1 MPPIS
6 TNMHFGKL
14 FIENSKIE
22 LHIPSFILGIVSP
35 DTINED
41 DFEELH
47 TFDEDGNMDVREF
60 YEQFDFKN
68 LNLVQKSFILG
79 YYCHLWFDEYY
90 KFNASKL
97 KIHNNVDMT
106 GEELGA
112 AVKTILK
119 FYDNKAINNFFEKN
133 IKDIYEF
140 NDNEEHEKINLKEI
154 SGINIKKSKEKVQ
167 EFFKDSIPDVL
178 YPNLIEE
185 KEYMSFIK
193 NGCSKILK
201 SL

>member
-14 FIENSKIE
+14 FIENSNKEIN
-22 LHIPSFILGIVSP
+22 IPSFIIGIVAP

-41 DFEELH
+41 DFEDLH
-47 TFDEDGNMDVREF
+47 TLDEDGNIDVREF
-60 YEQFDFKN
+60 YEQFNFNDLDIF
-68 LNLVQKSFILG
+68 QKSFILG

-97 KIHNNVDMT
+97 TLHNNVDLT
-106 GEELGA
+106 DEELGK

-119 FYDNKAINNFFEKN
+119 HYDNKAINNFFEKYN
-133 IKDIYEF
+133 KDINEF
-140 NDNEEHEKINLKEI
+140 NIKINLKEI
-154 SGINIKKSKEKVQ
+154 NGISINKSKEKIQ
-167 EFFKDSIPDVL
+167 EFLKDTIPDVV
-178 YPNLIEE
+178 YPHLIEE
-185 KEYMSFIK
+185 QEYMSFIK
-193 NGCSKILK
+193 NGCSKIMR

>member
-14 FIENSKIE
+14 FIEKSESE
-22 LHIPSFILGIVSP
+22 LHIPSFIVGMVSP
-35 DTINED
+35 ETIDED
-41 DFEELH
+41 DFEDLH

-68 LNLVQKSFILG
+68 LNLKEKSFVLG

-97 KIHNNVDMT
+97 TVYNNPDLT
-106 GEELGA
+106 DEELSL
-112 AVKTILK
+112 AVKSTLRN
-119 FYDNKAINNFFEKN
+119 YDSKYINNFFGKY
-133 IKDIYEF
+133 I
-140 NDNEEHEKINLKEI
+140 KEI
-154 SGINIKKSKEKVQ
+154 ADFEEDIKIKELGGICIKKA
-167 EFFKDSIPDVL
+167 KDKIADFLSEDV
-178 YPNLIEE
+178 PESVCPQLIDEH
-185 KEYMSFIK
+185 EYMSLMK
-193 NGCSKILK
+193 NGCSKIMK

>member
-22 LHIPSFILGIVSP
+22 IHIPSFLVGMISP
-35 DTINED
+35 ETISED
-41 DFEELH
+41 DFDDFH
-47 TFDEDGNMDVREF
+47 TLDEDGNIDVRDF
-60 YEQFDFKN
+60 YEQFN
-68 LNLVQKSFILG
+68 LENLDSIQKSFVLG

-97 KIHNNVDMT
+97 TIHNNVDFT
-106 GEELGA
+106 DKELGV

-119 FYDNKAINNFFEKN
+119 NYDNKAINNFFEKYTN
-133 IKDIYEF
+133 DIKEF
-140 NDNEEHEKINLKEI
+140 NSEVNLKEI
-154 SGINIKKSKEKVQ
+154 EGICISKSKEKIL
-167 EFFKDSIPDVL
+167 EFLKDTIPEVI
-178 YPNLIEE
+178 YPKLIEE
-185 KEYMSFIK
+185 REYMNFIK
-193 NGCSKILK
+193 NGCSKIMK

>member
-14 FIENSKIE
+14 FIENSKTE
-22 LHIPSFILGIVSP
+22 LHIPSFIMGIVSP

-47 TFDEDGNMDVREF
+47 TFDEDGNIDVREF

-68 LNLVQKSFILG
+68 VNLFQKSFILG
-79 YYCHLWFDEYY
+79 YYSHLWFFEYY

-106 GEELGA
+106 DEELGV

-119 FYDNKAINNFFEKN
+119 FYDNKAINNFFEKYL
-133 IKDIYEF
+133 KDINEFEF
-140 NDNEEHEKINLKEI
+140 NEKINLQEI
-154 SGINIKKSKEKVQ
+154 SGISIKKSKEKIH
-167 EFFKDSIPDVL
+167 EYLNDSIPDVL

-193 NGCSKILK
+193 NGLSKIMK

>member
-14 FIENSKIE
+14 FIENSKSKID
-22 LHIPSFILGIVSP
+22 IPSFIIGMVFP

-47 TFDEDGNMDVREF
+47 TFDEDGNIDVREF
-60 YEQFDFKN
+60 YEQFNFKN
-68 LNLVQKSFILG
+68 LNLIQKSFVLG
-79 YYCHLWFDEYY
+79 YYSHLWFDEYY

-97 KIHNNVDMT
+97 TIHNYVDMT
-106 GEELGA
+106 DEELGA

-119 FYDNKAINNFFEKN
+119 FYDNKAINNFFEKYS
-133 IKDIYEF
+133 KDIRDF
-140 NDNEEHEKINLKEI
+140 NENINLKEI
-154 SGINIKKSKEKVQ
+154 SSIGFEKSKEKIMD
-167 EFFKDSIPDVL
+167 FLKDAVPDVV
-178 YPNLIEE
+178 YPQLIEE
-185 KEYMSFIK
+185 REYMSFIK
-193 NGCSKILK
+193 SGCSKIMK